1 MPVCSSPALFSLD
14 HHQHSHDPVLR
25 RRIRFTGISRAL
37 DILTRPGFACRLPS
51 IRVVISSFRS
61 THYRLITFAP
71 EENLLRAWLQLQKWL
86 QKEVEGVSSL
96 GISHTV
102 SMHPGYAFYPVT
114 DSLLDLTEEQVKDI
128 LSSAGTVTKFRL
140 MMNPETGKPKGY
152 GFADFADAD
161 AAASAV
167 RNLNDYEVMGRKIRV
182 DWPHNN
188 EKDSVPEDYSQPQ
201 IPVPD
206 LGAQQQ
212 PSAPLPPL
220 PPGVELPP
228 HMDCPNAISQTLSA
242 LPPNQLLDVLAQMKS
257 LVMADPARATE
268 LLRQAP
274 QLAYAIFQALLL
286 MNLVDYSTLGTVV
299 EQAAQPAAAAPPPPP
314 ATQAFQPFPAVPGQ
328 IATPPMVN
336 TPFAPQPAPQP
347 AVPGQEELLQQ
358 VLTMPQATIDAL
370 PPVERSQIML
380 LRQQLMQGAMR

>member
-1 MPVCSSPALFSLD
+1 MLSFVHPVNFIAELASSIAKW
-14 HHQHSHDPVLR
+14 LR
-25 RRIRFTGISRAL
+25 KEQERVSSWGISLIVSVLWDAL
-37 DILTRPGFACRLPS
+37 RT
-51 IRVVISSFRS
+51 
-61 THYRLITFAP
+61 
-71 EENLLRAWLQLQKWL
+71 
-86 QKEVEGVSSL
+86 
-96 GISHTV
+96 
-102 SMHPGYAFYPVT
+102 VT
-114 DSLLDLTEEQVKDI
+114 DKLDLTEEQVKDI

-167 RNLNDYEVMGRKIRV
+167 RNLNDYEIMGRKIRV

-188 EKDSVPEDYSQPQ
+188 DKGDSMPDDYPPQSQLPGQ
-201 IPVPD
+201 DP
-206 LGAQQQ
+206 LMGMSGMQQ

-228 HMDCPNAISQTLSA
+228 HLDCPNAISQTLSS

-257 LVMADPARATE
+257 LVMADPGRATE

-286 MNLVDYSTLGTVV
+286 MNLVDYSTLGSVV
-299 EQAAQPAAAAPPPPP
+299 EQAAQPAAAAPPP
-314 ATQAFQPFPAVPGQ
+314 ATQTFQPFPAVPGQ
-328 IATPPMVN
+328 ISTPPVVN
-336 TPFAPQPAPQP
+336 TPFIPQPAPQP
-347 AVPGQEELLQQ
+347 AMPGQEELLQQ
-358 VLTMPQATIDAL
+358 VIAMPQSTIDAL
-370 PPVERSQIML
+370 PPMERSQIML

>member
-1 MPVCSSPALFSLD
+1 M
-14 HHQHSHDPVLR
+14 
-25 RRIRFTGISRAL
+25 
-37 DILTRPGFACRLPS
+37 
-51 IRVVISSFRS
+51 
-61 THYRLITFAP
+61 AP
-71 EENLLRAWLQLQKWL
+71 ERGGKS
-86 QKEVEGVSSL
+86 VFL
-96 GISHTV
+96 GNI
-102 SMHPGYAFYPVT
+102 PYN
-114 DSLLDLTEEQVKDI
+114 LTEEQVKDI

-167 RNLNDYEVMGRKIRV
+167 RNLNDYEIMGRKIRV

-188 EKDSVPEDYSQPQ
+188 EKDSVPEDYSQPSQ
-201 IPVPD
+201 LPGQD
-206 LGAQQQ
+206 MQMGGAQQG
-212 PSAPLPPL
+212 SAPLPPL

-228 HMDCPNAISQTLSA
+228 HLDCPNAISQTLSS

-286 MNLVDYSTLGTVV
+286 MNLVDYGTLGTVV
-299 EQAAQPAAAAPPPPP
+299 EQAAQPAAAAPP
-314 ATQAFQPFPAVPGQ
+314 AQAFQPFSAVP
-328 IATPPMVN
+328 TPPMVN
-336 TPFAPQPAPQP
+336 QPFVPQATPQPA
-347 AVPGQEELLQQ
+347 AMPGQEELLQQ
-358 VLTMPQATIDAL
+358 VLTMPQSAIDAL
-370 PPVERSQIML
+370 PPMERSQIML

>member
-1 MPVCSSPALFSLD
+1 M
-14 HHQHSHDPVLR
+14 
-25 RRIRFTGISRAL
+25 
-37 DILTRPGFACRLPS
+37 
-51 IRVVISSFRS
+51 
-61 THYRLITFAP
+61 AP
-71 EENLLRAWLQLQKWL
+71 ERGGKS
-86 QKEVEGVSSL
+86 VFL
-96 GISHTV
+96 GNI
-102 SMHPGYAFYPVT
+102 PYN
-114 DSLLDLTEEQVKDI
+114 LTEEQVKDI

-167 RNLNDYEVMGRKIRV
+167 RNLNDYEIMGRKIRV

-188 EKDSVPEDYSQPQ
+188 EKDSVPEDYSQPSQ
-201 IPVPD
+201 IPVQDIQMGSAPQ
-206 LGAQQQ
+206 G
-212 PSAPLPPL
+212 SAPLPPL

-228 HMDCPNAISQTLSA
+228 HLDCPNAISQTLSS

-299 EQAAQPAAAAPPPPP
+299 EQAAQPAAAAPPP
-314 ATQAFQPFPAVPGQ
+314 AQAFQPFNAVP
-328 IATPPMVN
+328 TPPIVN
-336 TPFAPQPAPQP
+336 QPFVPQATPQPA
-347 AVPGQEELLQQ
+347 AMPGQEELLQQ
-358 VLTMPQATIDAL
+358 VLTMPQPAIDAL
-370 PPVERSQIML
+370 PPMERSQIML

>member
-1 MPVCSSPALFSLD
+1 M
-14 HHQHSHDPVLR
+14 QR
-25 RRIRFTGISRAL
+25 
-37 DILTRPGFACRLPS
+37 
-51 IRVVISSFRS
+51 
-61 THYRLITFAP
+61 
-71 EENLLRAWLQLQKWL
+71 WL
-86 QKEVEGVSSL
+86 QKEAGRACFW
-96 GISHTV
+96 GISRTV
-102 SMHPGYAFYPVT
+102 RECWVLRQNRGLTIS
-114 DSLLDLTEEQVKDI
+114 DLTEEQVKDI

-167 RNLNDYEVMGRKIRV
+167 RNLNDYEIMGRKIRV

-188 EKDSVPEDYSQPQ
+188 EKDTMPDDYPQPAP

-206 LGAQQQ
+206 VQMGATQQ
-212 PSAPLPPL
+212 SAPLPPL
-220 PPGVELPP
+220 PPGVEVPP
-228 HMDCPNAISQTLSA
+228 HLDCPNAISQTLSS

-286 MNLVDYSTLGTVV
+286 MNLVDYSTLGSVV
-299 EQAAQPAAAAPPPPP
+299 EQAAQPAPAAAAPPP
-314 ATQAFQPFPAVPGQ
+314 ATQAFQPFPGQ
-328 IATPPMVN
+328 ISTPPMVN
-336 TPFAPQPAPQP
+336 TPFAPQPAAQP
-347 AVPGQEELLQQ
+347 AMSGQDELLQQ
-358 VLTMPQATIDAL
+358 VLSMPQSAVDAL
-370 PPVERSQIML
+370 PPMERNQIML